1 MCRYVSS
8 LHFSSTR
15 LNPTLHIQLQF
26 NIQNNNSKLRILW
39 SYSNLSV
46 LTNFRTKNKP
56 LSFWLRSSSII
67 NPIKRVIC
75 ILRGL
80 SNLCIDGKSNKTKY
94 FRLRLSDEVNTKRP
108 ETDLRLPWDCP
119 EFILK
124 SSWRIWCQKMKNK
137 SSRQTRTRRTDERTD
152 GRTNI
157 VTPWAPDGAKNM
169 SRAAA
174 REWSLEK
181 WQARPE
187 NLREL
192 EKVCRDYCV
201 SEM

>member
-56 LSFWLRSSSII
+56 LSFWLRFSSII

-137 SSRQTRTRRTDERTD
+137 SSRQTRTGRMDRRTE
-152 GRTNI
+152 I
-157 VTPWAPDGAKNM
+157 VTP
-169 SRAAA
+169 
-174 REWSLEK
+174 
-181 WQARPE
+181 
-187 NLREL
+187 
-192 EKVCRDYCV
+192 
-201 SEM
+201 